1 MTEPASVEDSIKH
14 SIRKNGY
21 PEKAVRLPFKPVYEA
36 CKNQGTSL
44 SEVLDRLRK
53 ENIEGAIVGNHVE
66 FRSPDNK
73 PVVKENGEEKAGGI
87 PWLKDLPD
95 LGSLKETAMNYLGQ
109 LTPEQMTQIRQK
121 VESMS
126 DEEKKNIIK
135 MFSQKNDPQP

>member
-21 PEKAVRLPFKPVYEA
+21 PDKAVRLPFKPVYEA

-44 SEVLDRLRK
+44 SEVLDHLRK

-73 PVVKENGEEKAGGI
+73 PVAKEKGGGI

-95 LGSLKETAMNYLGQ
+95 LGSLKETAMDYLGQ

-126 DEEKKNIIK
+126 DEEKKNIIN
-135 MFSQKNDPQP
+135 MFSRKNDSQP